1 MKLDARQTRRLLL
14 AGAVPFP
21 KPYPSIGRISVERT
35 KLVYSRLLNKLKTL
49 IVVQEQHKSDV
60 TRLFVK
66 SGVAAIF
73 IAGAWVRVSRDGWV
87 FRFSR
92 QHAVHNFER
101 GEWFLGPEISVD
113 AIRTRLKKPKLAIDK
128 RGNPARGIVFV
139 YEDRPVMTVTE
150 VVQTAGSID
159 PCRTGRYCCDC
170 DGYPCDPCCYGEPDA
185 SHRGGLRRARYRSD
199 TSIDFPDPEWCDP
212 DPSCDYCYYG
222 EPDTSGRGGLRRAP
236 YRSDTSIDFPEPEWC
251 DPSDDES
258 GRCCC

>member
-21 KPYPSIGRISVERT
+21 KPYPSTGRISIERT
-35 KLVYSRLLNKLKTL
+35 KLVYSRFSKKPKAF
-49 IVVQEQHKSDV
+49 IVVQEQHKNAA
-60 TRLFVK
+60 TRLILR

-73 IAGAWVRVSRDGWV
+73 IAGIWESVPRIGRV
-87 FRFSR
+87 FKFSR

-101 GEWFLGPEISVD
+101 GEWFLGPEINVD

-139 YEDRPVMTVTE
+139 YKDRPVMTVTE

-170 DGYPCDPCCYGEPDA
+170 DGYPCDPCCYGERDA
-185 SHRGGLRRARYRSD
+185 SRRGGLRRARYRSD

-222 EPDTSGRGGLRRAP
+222 EPDASRRGGLRRAR
-236 YRSDTSIDFPEPEWC
+236 YRSDASIDFSGTQGC

-258 GRCCC
+258 GRCSC